1 MGVFAGFIS
10 FSRQVDIRNLLSSRC
25 RDGGLR
31 LLAVGV
37 VGHTMFVPL
46 NDDFFGHAEV
56 FAGLRIDLAVSTS
69 L

>member
-1 MGVFAGFIS
+1 MGVFAGLIS

-37 VGHTMFVPL
+37 VGHTTTPTHTFVPL
-46 NDDFFGHAEV
+46 NDDFLV
-56 FAGLRIDLAVSTS
+56 MQRYLLV
-69 L
+69 

>member
-1 MGVFAGFIS
+1 MGVFAGLIS

-37 VGHTMFVPL
+37 VGHTMFVLL
-46 NDDFFGHAEV
+46 NDDFLV
-56 FAGLRIDLAVSTS
+56 M
-69 L
+69 

>member
-1 MGVFAGFIS
+1 MGVFAGLIS

-37 VGHTMFVPL
+37 VGDTMFVLL
-46 NDDFFGHAEV
+46 NDDALV
-56 FAGLRIDLAVSTS
+56 MRRYLLV
-69 L
+69 